1 MAGRCAG
8 CLICTALTTSLWAE
22 LSCNFEVDL
31 CGWYQDRGSD
41 FQWIRSTGKGQ
52 GSDHTTGS
60 GKGLAPLVTSWAA
73 GVALL
78 LQSPG
83 FDVPC
88 VLWQP
93 WERGE

>member
-83 FDVPC
+83 LDVPC